1 MMYLNLLLL
10 CLYSL
15 SGKSSESVI
24 IKNTSFINNYS
35 NLFEDKN
42 DSSSYSSCYYP
53 TILIHGIASNKNELN
68 ELETSLHEQITR
80 DGCERKNIYNLEIGN
95 GKLNSIFM
103 NINLQC
109 EIFYNN
115 IINLEL
121 NTSKINLIGISQ
133 GGLIARCYVERYSHL
148 LYDVNSLITL
158 GTPHM
163 GIFGE
168 SPLLDLFKYLE
179 YWKNPY
185 EYNRYIEVND
195 FLVYLNNE
203 KPHNL
208 SNIYKNNL
216 NKVNSFVMIWSEID
230 IVIIPYQSAKFEF
243 YNILLAQH
251 DHKLHIDVL
260 ENSTIYTKDLLGFKK
275 MIENYQLY
283 TFQYDC
289 NHDEF
294 KTKKC
299 YNKQFYNHNET
310 LLEKI
315 ISFL

>member
-1 MMYLNLLLL
+1 MLNIKILFL
-10 CLYSL
+10 CLL
-15 SGKSSESVI
+15 SV
-24 IKNTSFINNYS
+24 
-35 NLFEDKN
+35 
-42 DSSSYSSCYYP
+42 SYSINAYQKEEIIYNDNELDNELNNELNAEWNVQCYYP
-53 TILIHGIASNKNELN
+53 TILIHGIASNKDELI
-68 ELETSLHEQITR
+68 ELETSLNEQLIY
-80 DGCERKNIYNLEIGN
+80 DGCDTNNIYNLEIGN
-95 GKLNSIFM
+95 GKLDSIFM

-115 IINLEL
+115 IINLDL
-121 NTSKINLIGISQ
+121 NTTKINLIGISQ
-133 GGLIARCYVERYSHL
+133 GGLIARCYVEKYSYL
-148 LYDVNSLITL
+148 LYDVNALITL

-163 GIFGE
+163 GIFGD

-185 EYNRYIEVND
+185 EYNKYIEVND

-216 NKVNSFVMIWSEID
+216 NRVNSFVMVWSEID
-230 IVIIPYQSAKFEF
+230 IVIVPYQSAKFEF
-243 YNILLAQH
+243 YDILLAQNKH
-251 DHKLHIDVL
+251 ELKIDIL
-260 ENSTIYTKDLLGFKK
+260 ENSTIYTKDLLGFKN
-275 MIENYQLY
+275 MIDNQQFY

-294 KTKKC
+294 KTEKC
-299 YNKQFYNHNET
+299 FNKQFYNHNET
-310 LLEKI
+310 LLQKI